1 MTPRAQRN
9 GWRWAIF
16 WATLWG
22 ALLVGCAENSGPR
35 QVRVATGMITVPGVA
50 YIDGRRPGGN
60 DPYTYMQIGAVADFG
75 QTTAHCTLRH
85 GARVSV
91 LEMQRVLG
99 GLTPHFLVS
108 DGNCTGWVTGAFL
121 SPAYHEPVGRR
132 VSVQQ

>member
-1 MTPRAQRN
+1 MAQGIWR
-9 GWRWAIF
+9 GSWRWVVF

-22 ALLVGCAENSGPR
+22 VLIVGCAANSGPR
-35 QVRVATGMITVPGVA
+35 QVRVATGMITVPGLA
-50 YIDGRRPGGN
+50 YIDGRRPNGN

-91 LEMQRVLG
+91 LEMRRILG

-121 SPAYHEPVGRR
+121 SPTYHEPVGRR